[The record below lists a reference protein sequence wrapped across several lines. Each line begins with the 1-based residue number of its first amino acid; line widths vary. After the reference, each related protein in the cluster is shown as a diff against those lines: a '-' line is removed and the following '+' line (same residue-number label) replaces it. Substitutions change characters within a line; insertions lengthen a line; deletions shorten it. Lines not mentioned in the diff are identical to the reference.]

1 MDGNGD
7 FQPFSISR
15 FGIIQLKQAFI
26 NGWPWGSGYIY
37 ICIRWSPQISN
48 LLTQM
53 VMYTF
58 AFTMAESLK
67 IGQKETNSPWI
78 DQRSKNSLTKSLI
91 FDGEKCHGRKYEQ
104 KSPYPVPFH
113 DFFLYKR
120 LAFHPLREFSPVVHH
135 QLSHEKTPMLHS
147 TMSNNDPYPNAP
159 DLPAW
164 IYIEF
169 IIIFGIAAHL
179 ARTGYKN
186 G

>member
-1 MDGNGD
+1 
-7 FQPFSISR
+7 
-15 FGIIQLKQAFI
+15 
-26 NGWPWGSGYIY
+26 
-37 ICIRWSPQISN
+37 
-48 LLTQM
+48 M
-53 VMYTF
+53 VGLGVPGTYTF
-58 AFTMAESLK
+58 AFVDPLK
-67 IGQKETNSPWI
+67 YMLYWPKWRCIHLLLPW
-78 DQRSKNSLTKSLI
+78 QHPSKLLKNKQNPSWTEKLPKNSLTKSLI